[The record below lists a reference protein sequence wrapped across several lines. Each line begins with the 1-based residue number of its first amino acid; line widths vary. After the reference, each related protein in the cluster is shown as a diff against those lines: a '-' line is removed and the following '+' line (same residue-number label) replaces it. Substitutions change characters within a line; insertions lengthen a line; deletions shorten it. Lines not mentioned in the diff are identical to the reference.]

1 MRKSQSSLLF
11 KSSLMSQ
18 RQTLPDLI
26 QKIGMRFATQYEL
39 TTQNNIQS
47 NPNQL
52 ELIRIQEKYKWK
64 CEELDR
70 TRQSIEREHKTLE
83 DRANQLRSGEKEMRI
98 LTNLIEEKL
107 IQLHSQEQQ
116 FREKV
121 QSFEQKVKDREQQFI
136 LLQQQLEEQ
145 SNQLNIEKNT
155 LLMREKGIKEKEYLI
170 ELKSKEIEQY
180 LSRLKYYTQNTNQK
194 ENYYH
199 KQIDNINLHLQTILQ
214 HEISIKNIEQELSF
228 KVNSLEKVEQ
238 NLIQKLQNCKQ
249 SEQIFDQQELKI
261 QVSEDLINRKLE
273 WDQKQIVSAK
283 NSKASQFNFENSRME
298 ISHFVHSALSQNH

>member
-47 NPNQL
+47 NPGQL

-70 TRQSIEREHKTLE
+70 TRQSIEREHKTLD
-83 DRANQLRSGEKEMRI
+83 DRKNQLKRGEKEMRI

-116 FREKV
+116 FRERV
-121 QSFEQKVKDREQQFI
+121 QSFEQKEKDREQQFI

-145 SNQLNIEKNT
+145 SNQLNIEKNK
-155 LLMREKGIKEKEYLI
+155 LLMREKTIKEKEYLI

-180 LSRLKYYTQNTNQK
+180 LSRLKYYTSNTNQK

-199 KQIDNINLHLQTILQ
+199 QQIDNINLHLQTILE
-214 HEISIKNIEQELSF
+214 HEMSIKNIEQQMSLQ
-228 KVNSLEKVEQ
+228 VNSLEKAEQ
-238 NLIQKLQNCKQ
+238 NLFEKLQKCKQ

-298 ISHFVHSALSQNH
+298 ISHFVYSALSQNH